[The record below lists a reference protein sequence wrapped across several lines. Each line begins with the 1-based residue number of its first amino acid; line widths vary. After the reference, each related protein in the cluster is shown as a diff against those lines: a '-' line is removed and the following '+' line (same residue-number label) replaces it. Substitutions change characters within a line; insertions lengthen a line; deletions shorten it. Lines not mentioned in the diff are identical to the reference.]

1 MLIDEFDNLAIGD
14 VDVLI
19 QLMGDCIVAV
29 MCGFQRVLGG
39 GANTC
44 RALSKADEL
53 DGEGAR
59 MPVEND
65 LIAGAVCREVG
76 DARDCVVGS
85 G

>member
-1 MLIDEFDNLAIGD
+1 MLIDEFDNLTIGD

-19 QLMGDCIVAV
+19 QLMGDCIIPVV
-29 MCGFQRVLGG
+29 CSFQRVLSG

-59 MPVEND
+59 MPVENN

-76 DARDCVVGS
+76 YAWDCVVGS